1 MNKRIVSVLFAAIL
15 VLGLLAGCSKSDTI
29 SAEQAQKV
37 VLEDLGVT
45 ADQVQLHLHVGEFEG
60 KPCYSVYVTIGG
72 ENLQYLVD
80 SHTGEILDISHS
92 SHSH

>member
-1 MNKRIVSVLFAAIL
+1 MSKRIVSGLIAVIL

-29 SAEQAQKV
+29 SAEAAQQA
-37 VLEDLGVT
+37 VLDDLGMT
-45 ADQVQLHLHVGEFEG
+45 ADKVEMHLHVGEFEG
-60 KPCYSVYVTIGG
+60 KPCYSIYVTVGG

-92 SHSH
+92 NHSH